1 MGVLSDW
8 IEDVNFFDGIDTLV
22 DGGFYHYLFPFL
34 LVYAIVLTIM
44 NRAEIFKDNKAVR
57 VIIALVFGL
66 FSVSFP
72 ITDNDCDA
80 QGVPNVE
87 SYGCTLGDFM
97 IILFPGV
104 TAFTIGILALYIVAA
119 MLGVDLISILGKDE
133 KNQQIMKYILG
144 ALGLIVGVYYYG
156 KGFGFFDN
164 GFDSDNWFFNLLR
177 DPLLYILIVFGA
189 IFYWISAEDSKGV
202 ETKE

>member
-8 IEDVNFFDGIDTLV
+8 IEDVNFFDGIQTLL

-34 LVYAIVLTIM
+34 LVYAIVLTVM

-72 ITDNDCDA
+72 ITDNDCSA
-80 QGVPNVE
+80 EGVPSGD

-133 KNQQIMKYILG
+133 QQQQIMKYILG
-144 ALGLIVGVYYYG
+144 FLGLLVVAYYYG

-177 DPLLYILIVFGA
+177 DPLLYIIIVFGA
-189 IFYWISAEDSKGV
+189 IFFWISAEDKQSGEIEK
-202 ETKE
+202 